1 MFLKAATNMWR
12 LFISTSEERLPTG
25 RQGRFYTAS
34 EPRTYIRK
42 TKKIFPQY
50 MV

>member
-1 MFLKAATNMWR
+1 MFFKSRHEYVAAFYFNKR
-12 LFISTSEERLPTG
+12 GAPAYRQ
-25 RQGRFYTAS
+25 QGRFYTAS